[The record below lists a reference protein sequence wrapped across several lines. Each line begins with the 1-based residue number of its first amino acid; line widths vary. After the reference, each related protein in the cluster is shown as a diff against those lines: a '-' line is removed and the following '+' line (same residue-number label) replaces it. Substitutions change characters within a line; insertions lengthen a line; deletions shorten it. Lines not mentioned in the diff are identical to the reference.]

1 MSLLKTFL
9 AIIIMGVVLW
19 FLALNL
25 GQNVQ
30 ELHLFAVTFYNV
42 PVAFVLLF
50 SFLIGIIIGFLIPVM
65 QVISAKNEVRRY
77 ERKNQALQKELNE
90 LRNVSIEEDLVQLPE
105 ASLTETTSEA
115 GK

>member
-9 AIIIMGVVLW
+9 AILVMGVVLW

-30 ELHLFAVTFYNV
+30 ELHLFAVTLYDV

-50 SFLIGIIIGFLIPVM
+50 SFLAGVIVGFLIPVM
-65 QVISAKNEVRRY
+65 QVIAAKNEARKH
-77 ERKNQALQKELNE
+77 ERKNQSLQKELNE
-90 LRNVSIEEDLVQLPE
+90 LRNVSIEEDLVELPD
-105 ASLTETTSEA
+105 ASESEKNSTA
-115 GK
+115 E